1 MKKFLVLTATFIS
14 LGLVPAFAQLGMG
27 GGQSPHFDSAMNK
40 LFGDNKSFSAV
51 MEMQTSSGDG
61 NSVAMTGSYSFDN
74 GKTRLEMNFADV
86 KGPMVTPDNIK
97 QMKTMGMDKTVV
109 VSRPDLKLT
118 YIIYPGLNSYAEIPT
133 QDVSGSVNS
142 DDYKIENTPD
152 GKETVDGHDCVK
164 NKATVTGKDGNKR
177 ESTVWNATDL
187 KNFPVKIVTGDASQP
202 VTMLYKNVSLAKPA
216 ASLFEAPGGFTKYSD
231 VQTMMQTE
239 MMKKMG
245 GGAKP
250 PGQ

>member
-1 MKKFLVLTATFIS
+1 MKKFLILTATFIS
-14 LGLVPAFAQLGMG
+14 LGFAPAFGQPGMG
-27 GGQSPHFDSAMNK
+27 GGQTPHFDSAMNK
-40 LFGDNKSFSAV
+40 LFGDNKTFSAL
-51 MEMQTSSGDG
+51 MEMQSSTGGGD
-61 NSVAMTGSYSFDN
+61 SVSMTGAYSFDN

-86 KGPMVTPDNIK
+86 KSSMVTPDAIK

-118 YIIYPGLNSYAEIPT
+118 YIIYPGLNSYAEVPT
-133 QDVSGSVNS
+133 EDVSGSVNPE
-142 DDYKIENTPD
+142 DYKIENAAD

-187 KNFPVKIVTGDASQP
+187 KNFPVKIVTGDASRP
-202 VTMLYKNVSLAKPA
+202 VTMLYKSVSLTKPA
-216 ASLFEAPGGFTKYSD
+216 ASLFEAPGGFTKYND

-239 MMKKMG
+239 MMKKMS